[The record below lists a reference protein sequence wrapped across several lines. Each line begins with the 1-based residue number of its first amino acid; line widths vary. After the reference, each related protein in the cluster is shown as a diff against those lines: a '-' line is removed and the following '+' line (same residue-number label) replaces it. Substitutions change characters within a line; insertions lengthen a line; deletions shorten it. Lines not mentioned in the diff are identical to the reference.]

1 MTGALRKWGP
11 WALLLAVAIAV
22 LSIGL
27 HPSGHPSLEARTQS
41 IASQVRCPVCN
52 GETVAQSQAA
62 PAVEILSEIRKD
74 LQAGESKNQILAGL
88 VQSYGPSILEKPQSS
103 GFDLLIWV
111 LPVVVVV
118 FGGGGLFM
126 VLRRWQRR
134 AAAGLPGTDDAGVG
148 GDGSGTGADPVSD
161 TPVSPDELAAG
172 ADLSAPAAASTG
184 GGSAAGGVS
193 TAVGGPAAASVP
205 ASAAAGSGAVATA
218 VIDGPPAGPTPSRGA
233 QAVANGTG
241 ADGPGAELPGAH
253 PGGADE
259 SGSRPPGAAPVAGP
273 PGEGAS
279 GRRRRRGGVR
289 WSTRTRWAAT
299 GAVLA
304 VVAAGASWAVA
315 ASSGTRLPGESITGQ
330 VLPDQQVATDLQ
342 DAATA
347 AQKSDVVGALKDYEK
362 VLKVEPKQV
371 EALTGMGWLLAQ
383 TGQPSLLQEGLSQL
397 AAAERAQ
404 PSYAPAHLYR
414 GISLLGEGNY
424 AASVPELQWYLDHN
438 PDPQLVSQ
446 VRKALTQAQAGLAA
460 TKAAGKPVPSSGA
473 KPAGG

>member
-1 MTGALRKWGP
+1 MSAVLRKWGP
-11 WALLLAVAIAV
+11 WAILVAVAVAV

-74 LQAGESKNQILAGL
+74 LRAGESENQILAGL
-88 VQSYGPSILEKPQSS
+88 VRSYGPGILEKPQSS

-111 LPVVVVV
+111 LPVIVAIS
-118 FGGGGLFM
+118 GGGGLFL

-134 AAAGLPGTDDAGVG
+134 AAAGLPDTDDVEAVEDPSDVG
-148 GDGSGTGADPVSD
+148 GV
-161 TPVSPDELAAG
+161 
-172 ADLSAPAAASTG
+172 PAAA
-184 GGSAAGGVS
+184 AAQAGGRS
-193 TAVGGPAAASVP
+193 R
-205 ASAAAGSGAVATA
+205 GAATA
-218 VIDGPPAGPTPSRGA
+218 VIDGPPAGTSLPPGGQSA
-233 QAVANGTG
+233 L
-241 ADGPGAELPGAH
+241 DGPGT
-253 PGGADE
+253 
-259 SGSRPPGAAPVAGP
+259 SGP
-273 PGEGAS
+273 
-279 GRRRRRGGVR
+279 RRRGALR

-299 GAVLA
+299 AAVLA

-330 VLPDQQVATDLQ
+330 VLPDQQVVADLQ
-342 DAATA
+342 DAAAA
-347 AQKSDVVGALKDYEK
+347 AQKNDVVGALKDYEK

-383 TGQPSLLQEGLSQL
+383 TGQPSLLKEGLSQL
-397 AAAERAQ
+397 AAAERAE

-414 GISLLGEGNY
+414 GISLLGEGDY

-460 TKAAGKPVPSSGA
+460 ARAAGKPAPSTGSR
-473 KPAGG
+473 PPGG